1 MSTEARCG
9 KIIALVVML
18 EVVSVDVMVLMSIM
32 LLPYQAWSADKTSGL
47 GVVLCAPITVGRRR
61 QEAHTHVVAKF
72 SATSSDGFWYHDSL
86 GLALAGV
93 L

>member
-1 MSTEARCG
+1 
-9 KIIALVVML
+9 ML

-32 LLPYQAWSADKTSGL
+32 LLPTRPGQQTRQVGWAL
-47 GVVLCAPITVGRRR
+47 CCAPLLRFGRRR
-61 QEAHTHVVAKF
+61 QEAAHTHVVAKF

-86 GLALAGV
+86 GLAPAGV